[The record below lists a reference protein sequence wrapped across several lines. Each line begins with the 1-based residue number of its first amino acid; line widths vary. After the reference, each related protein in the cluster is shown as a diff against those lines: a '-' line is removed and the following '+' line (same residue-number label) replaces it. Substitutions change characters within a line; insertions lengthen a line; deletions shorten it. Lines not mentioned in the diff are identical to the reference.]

1 LNFSEQ
7 VLSLSLKVKGINR
20 QAEVPAIMP
29 FSLFAFS
36 PQCFSLLPPGTVR
49 AGAQSPQGL
58 SHVRHHVRKFLGF
71 RGRNPLN
78 PEALRFQAEVFQ
90 HHLNTFCAA
99 LGFFI
104 TFQVMTFAQVSPT
117 DQDAVGAFGEGV
129 DHQVGVDHA
138 RAHHP
143 DDAAVGGI
151 LNPGDP
157 GQIRPGIGAPVAAK
171 RHDQRFVLV
180 FH

>member
-1 LNFSEQ
+1 
-7 VLSLSLKVKGINR
+7 
-20 QAEVPAIMP
+20 
-29 FSLFAFS
+29 
-36 PQCFSLLPPGTVR
+36 
-49 AGAQSPQGL
+49 
-58 SHVRHHVRKFLGF
+58 
-71 RGRNPLN
+71 
-78 PEALRFQAEVFQ
+78 
-90 HHLNTFCAA
+90 

-157 GQIRPGIGAPVAAK
+157 GQVRPGIGAPVAAK
-171 RHDQRFVLV
+171 SHDQRFVLI
-180 FH
+180 FHAVRPFLSFLQASNGQLFKEMGSLLPGSQVQLENQIKPKSPFSFFS